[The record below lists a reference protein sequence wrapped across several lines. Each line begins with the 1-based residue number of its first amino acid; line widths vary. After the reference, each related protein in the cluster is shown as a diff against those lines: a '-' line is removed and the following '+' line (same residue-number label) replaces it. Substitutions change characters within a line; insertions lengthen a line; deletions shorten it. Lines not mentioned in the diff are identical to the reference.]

1 MQDRSFRVGRPVF
14 FSNRLLREYS
24 MKARLIALFA
34 LLLTVCFAAPSFADE
49 ARKVERRTPVVVEFE
64 GSDALGVTLFTRLQD
79 TLNSTNPAAPQREA
93 KFRILLT
100 TASEFPSRPGVGSV
114 YAVVWTLALSE
125 GSMEYYLVRDLG
137 VVTPETVDAV
147 VARIVSRTDGVAAR
161 YGYLDR
167 AK

>member
-1 MQDRSFRVGRPVF
+1 M
-14 FSNRLLREYS
+14 
-24 MKARLIALFA
+24 
-34 LLLTVCFAAPSFADE
+34 
-49 ARKVERRTPVVVEFE
+49 VVEFE
-64 GSDALGVTLFTRLQD
+64 GSDTLGVTLFTRLQD
-79 TLNSTNPAAPQREA
+79 ALNSTNPAAPQREA

-100 TASEFPSRPGVGSV
+100 TASEFPSRPGVGSI

-137 VVTPETVDAV
+137 VVTPDTVDAV
-147 VARIVSRTDGVAAR
+147 VARIIGRTDGVAAR

>member
-1 MQDRSFRVGRPVF
+1 
-14 FSNRLLREYS
+14 
-24 MKARLIALFA
+24 MKARLIALFV
-34 LLLTVCFAAPSFADE
+34 LLLAVCFAAPSFAGE
-49 ARKVERRTPVVVEFE
+49 TAKTERRTPVVVEFE
-64 GSDALGVTLFTRLQD
+64 GSDTLGVTLFTRLQD
-79 TLNSTNPAAPQREA
+79 ALNSTNPVAPQREA

-100 TASEFPSRPGVGSV
+100 TASEFPSRPGVGSI

-137 VVTPETVDAV
+137 VVTPDTVDAV
-147 VARIVSRTDGVAAR
+147 VARIIGRTDGVAAR